1 MSVRKKILILGA
13 GIIQVPIIMKA
24 KDCGY
29 YTIVADYNPKAPGF
43 KYADKV
49 STVST
54 IDKEA
59 VLSLA
64 KEEQIDGILTTSDYP
79 VNVVAYVGNKLGLPA
94 MSQDVAEICT
104 NKYLQ
109 RKLFFNNRIKTP
121 FFKLCDENQNL
132 DEFQE
137 FPYIVKPSDSSAS
150 RGVKR
155 VSNPEELRNA
165 FKEAL
170 SFSKTKQVLIE
181 SFITGREFSVETLTQ
196 DGFTYIVNITEKIT
210 KGEDSGYFVEDVHLE
225 PARLTNEERNLIT
238 DEVLGAISVI
248 GFNNCP
254 SHTEVKLNEKG
265 AYIIEI
271 ACRLGGDYITSDLV
285 PLSTGVDMLD
295 NLIRIAMGKPIDA
308 VHKIS
313 KVSFIQF
320 LNQDNY
326 YDCIKFIESYRDK
339 IYRYEIEPKHDRPIK
354 SSLDRMGYIIMQVDN
369 YDEFDNIMNL
379 IHK

>member
-1 MSVRKKILILGA
+1 MKKLLILGA
-13 GIIQVPIIMKA
+13 GIIQVPSIKKA

-29 YTIVADYNPKAPGF
+29 YTVVADYDPKAPGF
-43 KYADKV
+43 KYADKA

-59 VLSLA
+59 VLALA

-79 VNVVAYVGNKLGLPA
+79 VNVVAYVGKKLSLPA

-109 RKLFFNNRIKTP
+109 RTLFLNNNIKTP
-121 FFKLCDENQNL
+121 FFKLCGESQDL
-132 DEFQE
+132 DEFKE

-150 RGVKR
+150 RGVKK
-155 VSNPEELRNA
+155 VLNSEELRNA

-170 SFSKTKQVLIE
+170 SYSRTKRVLIE
-181 SFITGREFSVETLTQ
+181 SFIEGREFSVETLTQ
-196 DGFTYIVNITEKIT
+196 DGFTHIVNITEKIT
-210 KGEDSGYFVEDVHLE
+210 KGEELGYFVEDVHLE
-225 PARLTNEERNLIT
+225 PARLTNEEKNLIT
-238 DEVLGAISVI
+238 DEVLGALSVI

-295 NLIRIAMGKPIDA
+295 NLIRLAMGKPIDA
-308 VHKIS
+308 VQKIN

-326 YDCIKFIESYRDK
+326 YDCLKFIESNKDK
-339 IYRYEIEPKHDRPIK
+339 IFRYEIETKHDRPIK
-354 SSLDRMGYIIMQVDN
+354 SSLDRMGYIIMQVDDYAEYN
-369 YDEFDNIMNL
+369 KIMNL

>member
-1 MSVRKKILILGA
+1 MKKILILGA
-13 GIIQVPIIMKA
+13 GIIQVPIIKKA
-24 KDCGY
+24 KESGY
-29 YTIVADYNPKAPGF
+29 YTIVADYDPKAPGF

-64 KEEQIDGILTTSDYP
+64 QEEQIDGILTTSDYP
-79 VNVVAYVGNKLGLPA
+79 VNVVAYVGKKLGLPA

-104 NKYLQ
+104 DKYLQ
-109 RKLFFNNRIKTP
+109 RTLFLNNHIKTP
-121 FFKLCDENQNL
+121 FFKLCSEDQDL
-132 DEFQE
+132 DEFKE

-150 RGVKR
+150 RGVKK
-155 VSNPEELRNA
+155 VSNSEELKNA
-165 FKEAL
+165 FYDAL
-170 SFSKTKQVLIE
+170 SYSRTNHVLIE
-181 SFITGREFSVETLTQ
+181 SFIEGREFSVETLTQ
-196 DGFTYIVNITEKIT
+196 DGFTHIVNITEKIT
-210 KGEDSGYFVEDVHLE
+210 KGEECGYFVEDVHLE

-295 NLIRIAMGKPIDA
+295 NLIRLAMGKPIDT
-308 VHKIS
+308 VHKIN

-326 YDCIKFIESYRDK
+326 YDCINFIEANK
-339 IYRYEIEPKHDRPIK
+339 ENIFRYEVEPKHDRPIK

-369 YDEFDNIMNL
+369 YDEFSNIMNL